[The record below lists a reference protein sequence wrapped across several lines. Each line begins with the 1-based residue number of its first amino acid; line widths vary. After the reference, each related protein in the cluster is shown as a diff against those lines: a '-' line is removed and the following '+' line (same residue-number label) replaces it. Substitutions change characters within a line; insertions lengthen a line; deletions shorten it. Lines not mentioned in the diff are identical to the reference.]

1 MNDEVGENLSE
12 IPEIDLEKTK
22 SDIVEFIKSKVK
34 QANSDGIAIG
44 LSGGIDSTLV
54 AYLACEAL
62 GCENVFGII
71 MPSKT
76 TPAEDRI
83 HGIQVAQHLGMDY
96 EEIAIDSILDEFL
109 SVTQLDSNDLAIG
122 NLKARIR
129 MSTLYYYANF
139 KNYLVIGTGNK
150 SEILIGYFTK
160 HGDGACDMEP
170 IGDLYK
176 TEVFKLSEHL
186 SISEEI
192 LNKPPRAGL
201 WANQT
206 DEDEIGM
213 GYDLLDQILYLY
225 TENNEKNTEIAE
237 KLDISVDDVDM
248 IIGKIIRSEHKSKVP
263 ESPQKTIL

>member
-1 MNDEVGENLSE
+1 MSE
-12 IPEIDLEKTK
+12 IPKIDLEKTR
-22 SDIVEFIKSKVK
+22 SDIVEFIKSKVSEAK
-34 QANSDGIAIG
+34 SDGIAIG

-54 AYLACEAL
+54 AYLACEAV
-62 GCENVFGII
+62 GSENVLGII
-71 MPSKT
+71 MPSTT

-83 HGIQVAQHLGMDY
+83 HGIQIAQHLEIDY
-96 EEIAIDSILDEFL
+96 KEIAIDSILNEFL
-109 SVTQLDSNDLAIG
+109 SVTQLDNDNLAIG

-129 MSTLYYYANF
+129 MSTLYYYANY

-176 TEVFKLSEHL
+176 NEVFKLSEYL
-186 SISEEI
+186 NIPTEI

-201 WANQT
+201 WENQT

-213 GYDLLDQILYLY
+213 SYDLLDKLLYLY
-225 TENNEKNTEIAE
+225 TEKDMKNTEIAQ
-237 KLDISVDDVDM
+237 KLDISVDDVNM
-248 IIGKIIRSEHKSKVP
+248 IITTVKRSEHKSKVP